1 MRFETDPDFRNP
13 SWDLPRSQIGSLSFH
28 GITTDGLVVE
38 VAAFGIFEGGT
49 MSERMSR
56 RGLFSFLSRPLR
68 GPVKSAGQHLQT
80 AFSKQPP
87 SPLPASGLFGDTV
100 AVVQGRHC
108 LAYHSVCSVCYEHC
122 PVPGA
127 FLVES
132 GIPSVVAETCTG
144 CQICH
149 QVCPAPTNAILILPR
164 RKPGNQSIPETEL
177 P

>member
-1 MRFETDPDFRNP
+1 MGIVRFDEAACLPISRQFVQKSTESGMRFETDPDFRNP

-68 GPVKSAGQHLQT
+68 GPVKSAGQHFQT

-100 AVVQGRHC
+100 AVV
-108 LAYHSVCSVCYEHC
+108 
-122 PVPGA
+122 PT
-127 FLVES
+127 
-132 GIPSVVAETCTG
+132 ET
-144 CQICH
+144 
-149 QVCPAPTNAILILPR
+149 
-164 RKPGNQSIPETEL
+164 
-177 P
+177 